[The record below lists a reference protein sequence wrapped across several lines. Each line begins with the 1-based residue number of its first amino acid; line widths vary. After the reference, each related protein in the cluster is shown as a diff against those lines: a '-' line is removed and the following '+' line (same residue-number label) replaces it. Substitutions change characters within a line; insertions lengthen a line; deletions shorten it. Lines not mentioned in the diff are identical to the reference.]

1 MAIITLTT
9 DFGTS
14 DGYVGAMK
22 GVIARLAGSHGA
34 PTIVDIAHDVPPG
47 DIAHAAWV
55 VATSTVEFPQ
65 GSIHVVVV
73 DPGVGGARREVIVRA
88 RGSWYVGPD
97 NGVFAYVAER
107 SSEAYAIERS
117 GSAGPRSNAQ
127 RCGESIERSGSAGP
141 RSNAQRCGESIENER
156 FRAERVSRTFH
167 GRDVFAR
174 AAAAIASGADPAT
187 AGPRVELEGQLPW
200 GPRARDAGRIVHIDR
215 FGNLVTD
222 LPEAE
227 AGRAVVVGGATLPL
241 VGTYEEV
248 APGELLAY
256 IGSAGTVEIAV
267 RDGSAG
273 ERLGLARGTPVM
285 PARGEPPSPEPH
297 R

>member
-22 GVIARLAGSHGA
+22 GVIVRVAGSHPVPA
-34 PTIVDIAHDVPPG
+34 IVDLAHDIPAG

-55 VATSTVEFPQ
+55 VANSTLEFPP

-73 DPGVGGARREVIVRA
+73 DPGVGGARRDVIVRA
-88 RGSWYVGPD
+88 RQRWYVGPD
-97 NGVFAYVAER
+97 NGVFAYLAER
-107 SSEAYAIERS
+107 CSEAYA
-117 GSAGPRSNAQ
+117 
-127 RCGESIERSGSAGP
+127 
-141 RSNAQRCGESIENER
+141 IENER
-156 FRAERVSRTFH
+156 FRAEHVSRTFH

-174 AAAAIASGADPAT
+174 TAAAIASGEDPST
-187 AGPRVELEGQLPW
+187 AGPLIALAGKLPW
-200 GPRARDAGRIVHIDR
+200 GKRDKAVGRIVHVDR
-215 FGNLVTD
+215 FGNLISD

-227 AGRAVVVGGATLPL
+227 AGTAVLVAGMTLPL
-241 VGTYEEV
+241 VGTYEDV
-248 APGELLAY
+248 PPGHELAY

-267 RDGSAG
+267 HGGHAG
-273 ERLGLARGTPVM
+273 KRLGLPRGSEIVPVPSD
-285 PARGEPPSPEPH
+285 PALRGPY

>member
-22 GVIARLAGSHGA
+22 GVILRIAGSHPA
-34 PTIVDIAHDVPPG
+34 PVIVDLAHDIPPG

-55 VATSTVEFPQ
+55 VATSTPEFPH

-73 DPGVGGARREVIVRA
+73 DPGVGGARRDVIVRA
-88 RGSWYVGPD
+88 RARWYVGPD
-97 NGVFAYVAER
+97 NGVFAYLT
-107 SSEAYAIERS
+107 ERS
-117 GSAGPRSNAQ
+117 GEGHA
-127 RCGESIERSGSAGP
+127 
-141 RSNAQRCGESIENER
+141 IENER

-174 AAAAIASGADPAT
+174 TAAAIASGEDPAT
-187 AGPRVELEGQLPW
+187 AGPLVGLVGRLPW
-200 GPRARDAGRIVHIDR
+200 GPREHGAGRVVHIDR
-215 FGNLVTD
+215 FGTLISD

-227 AGRAVVVGGATLPL
+227 AGTAVTVGGLTLPL
-241 VGTYEEV
+241 VGTYEDV

-256 IGSAGTVEIAV
+256 IGSAGTVEIGV
-267 RDGSAG
+267 RDGRADR
-273 ERLGLARGTPVM
+273 RLSVTRGHDVF
-285 PARGEPPSPEPH
+285 PAPAAPAEHKGPYR
-297 R
+297 

>member
-22 GVIARLAGSHGA
+22 GVIARIAGSHPA
-34 PTIVDIAHDVPPG
+34 PVVVDLAHDVPPG

-55 VATSTVEFPQ
+55 VATSAPEFPH

-73 DPGVGGARREVIVRA
+73 DPGVGGARRDVVVRA
-88 RGSWYVGPD
+88 RGRWYVGPD

-107 SSEAYAIERS
+107 CSAAYA
-117 GSAGPRSNAQ
+117 
-127 RCGESIERSGSAGP
+127 
-141 RSNAQRCGESIENER
+141 IENER

-167 GRDVFAR
+167 GRDVFAPT
-174 AAAAIASGADPAT
+174 AAAIAAGEDPT
-187 AGPRVELEGQLPW
+187 SAGPKVELTGRLPW
-200 GPRARDAGRIVHIDR
+200 GPRDRDVGRIVHIDR
-215 FGNLVTD
+215 FGNLITD

-227 AGRAVVVGGATLPL
+227 AGGAVNVAGLTLPI
-241 VGTYEEV
+241 VGTYEDVPRGQE
-248 APGELLAY
+248 LAY

-267 RDGSAG
+267 RDGRAD
-273 ERLGLARGTPVM
+273 ERFTLRRGSCIVPVQTD
-285 PARGEPPSPEPH
+285 PAAIRGPY